1 MKSLSETQDVLSGD
15 RKRLTT
21 ANGISLFITYI
32 TVTHE
37 KIIISDIWC
46 IVRWNH
52 HMTVIKCWML
62 KKRFNAF
69 IQHSTLTICQLAAD
83 NLQDCFFYAIDNIS
97 HVVIGDARA
106 SREAHS
112 HFKDIL

>member
-46 IVRWNH
+46 IVKWNH

-62 KKRFNAF
+62 KNVLTRLFH
-69 IQHSTLTICQLAAD
+69 HSTLTICQLAAD

-106 SREAHS
+106 CGEAHS

>member
-15 RKRLTT
+15 RKRLTI
-21 ANGISLFITYI
+21 ANVISLFTTYI
-32 TVTHE
+32 TLTHE

-52 HMTVIKCWML
+52 HMTVIKCLML
-62 KKRFNAF
+62 KNVLTRLF
-69 IQHSTLTICQLAAD
+69 HYSTLTIYHLAAD
-83 NLQDCFFYAIDNIS
+83 NLHDCFFYAIDNIS
-97 HVVIGDARA
+97 HVVIGDAWA
-106 SREAHS
+106 CGEAHA